1 MSDDQR
7 KTEAGLALRHAMFG
21 AAGAEDQ
28 VNNASD
34 YMAPMQDIVT
44 RICFGE
50 GWQRPGFDRSMRSLL
65 TVAMLMAMGRSHEIK
80 IHTRGATANGDTRE
94 ALRGRFLH
102 GFPYRGMP
110 LLDDPTRAS
119 EEILDELGAAC

>member
-50 GWQRPGFDRSMRSLL
+50 GWQRPGFDRRMRSLL
-65 TVAMLMAMGRSHEIK
+65 TLAMLMAMGRTHEIK
-80 IHTRGATANGDTRE
+80 IHTRGAIANGVTRE
-94 ALRGRFLH
+94 ELRELFLH
-102 GFPYRGMP
+102 GFLYCGIP
-110 LLDDPTRAS
+110 LMVDAMRAS
-119 EEILDELGAAC
+119 EEILDELGAA